1 MFDNPDALT
10 PATKDYCE
18 HEIARCSTF
27 VDTQNVTVAYPAAY
41 EMMHNMGRLA
51 LNDPQPPYFTD
62 ECPHL
67 KRIIEWV
74 FQKDALETN
83 LNLSITYVSQI
94 VKSLKFI
101 FKTAHVEY
109 ISSLWFVQFVPYII
123 THINST
129 DQHIQ
134 RTALMV
140 AAFLKNTKG
149 IDRFKVKV
157 KLISKDV
164 AAIRYMKEL

>member
-1 MFDNPDALT
+1 
-10 PATKDYCE
+10 
-18 HEIARCSTF
+18 
-27 VDTQNVTVAYPAAY
+27 
-41 EMMHNMGRLA
+41 MMHNMGKLA

-62 ECPHL
+62 ECPYL

-94 VKSLKFI
+94 FKSLKFI
-101 FKTAHVEY
+101 FKMAHVEY
-109 ISSLWFVQFVPYII
+109 IPTLWFVQFVPYII

-140 AAFLKNTKG
+140 AAFLKNKKG
-149 IDRFKVKV
+149 MDGFKLQVHLV
-157 KLISKDV
+157 SKDV
-164 AAIRYMKEL
+164 AAIRYMEEL